1 MAYLPGSESGD
12 SRFESEV
19 GQSRLCPN
27 ADMDTAADIGIED
40 SAVFEGE
47 EFAAASIRAQAVEE

>member
-1 MAYLPGSESGD
+1 
-12 SRFESEV
+12 
-19 GQSRLCPN
+19 
-27 ADMDTAADIGIED
+27 MDTAADIGIED